1 MSRNAAKIAQRRE
14 DILQQLE
21 QETIV
26 SIQDLAWQQGVTT
39 VTIRSDLEV
48 LEREGHLRR
57 IPGGAVAVVQTPL
70 DPPAEISLLE
80 EKRTIARS
88 ILDQIEDGA
97 TLFLNSGTTTLVLAR
112 MLKQYKQNLN
122 VVTNSVEVAME
133 LGNASTFRVILLGG
147 EINARYGF
155 TYGTLTAEQLIRYR
169 ADWAVLA
176 LDGVDCQGGLT
187 TYHPEEAMINSTMI
201 AGSKQVIIAA
211 DHTKIG
217 RTGFTHFADV
227 GPNMLLATANPVQ
240 ETALEVLRDKGVQ
253 IIIS

>member
-1 MSRNAAKIAQRRE
+1 M
-14 DILQQLE
+14 
-21 QETIV
+21 
-26 SIQDLAWQQGVTT
+26 
-39 VTIRSDLEV
+39 
-48 LEREGHLRR
+48 
-57 IPGGAVAVVQTPL
+57 VQTPL

-80 EKRTIARS
+80 EKLTIARS

-97 TLFLNSGTTTLVLAR
+97 TLFLNSGTTTLVFAQ

-133 LGNASTFRVILLGG
+133 LGNASTFRVISLGG
-147 EINARYGF
+147 EINARYDF
-155 TYGTLTAEQLIRYR
+155 AYGTLTAEQLIRYR
-169 ADWAVLA
+169 ANWAVLA

-201 AGSKQVIIAA
+201 ADSKQVIIAA

-217 RTGFTHFADV
+217 RAGFTHFADV
-227 GPNMLLATANPVQ
+227 GPNMLLVTANPVQ
-240 ETALEVLRDKGVQ
+240 ETVLEVLRDEGVQ